1 MRTRRVPFIRQL
13 SDAEC
18 GPACLAMVLSHHG
31 RATSVAELREQVVA
45 GRDGVT
51 AGALLRVADAEG
63 LIGRGVE
70 VSATALPEISVPA
83 ILHWRGCHYV
93 VLEGMKGGQARIVDP
108 AFGRR
113 TVSPP
118 ELSEN
123 FSGTAMEFRPGDAF
137 RPRAADR
144 WAKTL
149 GILGALFREAQHRQL
164 LAAAIVLSGVLQC
177 FALAVPAL
185 TAWIVD
191 GTGLTL
197 TGVSVP
203 AIAAAVCALVLGR
216 TAIGYVRSIAGARL
230 QRALDAQVS
239 VAFFEHLLKLPF
251 SFFQQ
256 RSTGDLLLRL
266 SSLGAIRDAFTTQL
280 QTLCLDVPT
289 AVLYLALLVAVSPLL
304 ALVAVGAAAV
314 QTLLIAYA
322 AHRQQDIAA
331 RMLTARSNEQ
341 GCTVEILSGITFV
354 KASAA
359 ERRMVARW
367 RSVFDRQLEV
377 GYEYARF
384 SARLE
389 AVLGSLR
396 FGTPLVALIVGTMEV
411 QRGRMTMGVMLA
423 AASLVGLFVQPVL
436 TLLQSM
442 QTLQLVLAY
451 VDRVADVL
459 DTAPERSGGVALT
472 EPRTPRSSRL
482 RSRHGIGRGRAIEC
496 RNVGFGFAHVGDDR
510 LSDVSF
516 RIDPGRKLAIIGPTG
531 SGKSTLVKVLLGLWS
546 PTTGAVL
553 HDDVD
558 LREIDL
564 TALRSRSGVVLQ
576 EPDIFGGTIRENI
589 AMRRPD
595 ASMDEIRAAARMAC
609 LEAEVLAMPLRYE
622 TSVGD
627 RGTALS
633 GGQRQRLAL
642 ARALIDAPDLLILDE
657 ATNHLDVHT
666 EAKVDAVVAEL
677 GCTRIVVSHRLSA
690 VENADWVILLDAG
703 RITAQG
709 EPKEVLPSFLRGRS
723 AAGSAVRCRRTSS
736 LTKEQA

>member
-1 MRTRRVPFIRQL
+1 MRNRRVPFIRQL
-13 SDAEC
+13 SDVEC
-18 GPACLAMVLSHHG
+18 GPACLAMVLTHHG
-31 RATSVAELREQVVA
+31 RATSVAELREKVVA

-51 AGALLRVADAEG
+51 ASALLRVAEAEG
-63 LIGRGVE
+63 MIGRGVAA
-70 VSATALPEISVPA
+70 SASALRDLSVPA
-83 ILHWRGCHYV
+83 ILHWSGCHYV
-93 VLEGMKGGQARIVDP
+93 VLEGMRGEAARIVDP

-113 TVSPP
+113 TASPL
-118 ELSEN
+118 ELTES
-123 FSGTAMEFRPGDAF
+123 FSGMAMEFRPGDAF
-137 RPRAADR
+137 RRRTAER
-144 WAKTL
+144 WAKSL
-149 GILGALFREAQHRQL
+149 GILRALFREVRHRQL
-164 LAAAIVLSGVLQC
+164 LAAAIALSALLQC
-177 FALAVPAL
+177 FALAVPIL

-191 GTGLTL
+191 SAGLTL
-197 TGVSVP
+197 TGASVP
-203 AIAAAVCALVLGR
+203 SIAIAVCALVLGR
-216 TAIGYVRSIAGARL
+216 AAIGWMRSITGARL

-266 SSLGAIRDAFTTQL
+266 SSNGAIREAFTTQL

-289 AVLYLALLVAVSPLL
+289 AVLYVALLVAVSPLL
-304 ALVAVGAAAV
+304 AVVAVCAAV
-314 QTLLIAYA
+314 LQAALLAYA
-322 AHRQQDIAA
+322 VHRQQDIAA
-331 RMLTARSNEQ
+331 RMLTARSKEQ
-341 GCTVEILSGITFV
+341 GCTVEVLSGITFV

-359 ERRMVARW
+359 ESRMVARW

-377 GYEYARF
+377 GYEYAVF

-396 FGTPLVALIVGTMEV
+396 FATPLVALIVGIVEV
-411 QRGRMTMGVMLA
+411 QNGRMTPGVMLA
-423 AASLVGLFVQPVL
+423 AASLVGLFIQPVM

-459 DTAPERSGGVALT
+459 ETPPERAGGIALT
-472 EPRTPRSSRL
+472 ETRVPRASRV
-482 RSRHGIGRGRAIEC
+482 RPWNGKGRAVEC
-496 RNVGFGFAHVGDDR
+496 RNVGFSFAQVGDDK

-516 RIDPGRKLAIIGPTG
+516 AIDPGSKLAIIGPTG

-546 PTTGAVL
+546 PTSGVVL
-553 HDDVD
+553 HNHVD

-564 TALRSRSGVVLQ
+564 ADLRSRSGVVLQ

-589 AMRRPD
+589 AMRRPG
-595 ASMDEIRAAARMAC
+595 ASMDEIRAAGRLAC
-609 LEAEVLAMPLRYE
+609 LDEEVLGMPLSYE
-622 TSVGD
+622 TNVGD

-666 EAKVDAVVAEL
+666 EAKVDSVIAGL

-690 VENADWVILLDAG
+690 VENADWVILLDSG
-703 RITAQG
+703 RVTAQG
-709 EPKEVLPSFLRGRS
+709 APKEVLPRFMRGAECAVRS
-723 AAGSAVRCRRTSS
+723 A
-736 LTKEQA
+736 